1 MRDIDD
7 PGTGAPPNLFRLAG
21 DKDICD
27 KQQQISDIFHFLL
40 CNPYD
45 IQRRLDM

>member
-27 KQQQISDIFHFLL
+27 KQQQISDIFHF
-40 CNPYD
+40 YYA
-45 IQRRLDM
+45 IHMTYKEG

>member
-21 DKDICD
+21 DKDIWE
-27 KQQQISDIFHFLL
+27 QTTTNQ
-40 CNPYD
+40 
-45 IQRRLDM
+45 